1 MRRYAVVCAFSL
13 FGLLNGLGG
22 GVLAKVKRHPAPRP
36 RVENSPVSEPVR
48 AQPTTPAA
56 HVPPPAPAPR
66 AATRTEAA
74 RDVVREE
81 SKIEFDDRMVQ
92 GQTASG
98 AIYLFQRGESEFNSM
113 VHAPTTFRERTLQ
126 KVYARP
132 PEP

>member
-1 MRRYAVVCAFSL
+1 MPRHAVICAL
-13 FGLLNGLGG
+13 VIIGLHGAAA
-22 GVLAKVKRHPAPRP
+22 AKVKRRPVTRP
-36 RVENSPVSEPVR
+36 RVESLAPPVR
-48 AQPTTPAA
+48 AQPVVPATRA
-56 HVPPPAPAPR
+56 PAPAAPPR
-66 AATRTEAA
+66 VATRAETA

-113 VHAPTTFRERTLQ
+113 VHAPATFRERTLQ

-132 PEP
+132 QEP